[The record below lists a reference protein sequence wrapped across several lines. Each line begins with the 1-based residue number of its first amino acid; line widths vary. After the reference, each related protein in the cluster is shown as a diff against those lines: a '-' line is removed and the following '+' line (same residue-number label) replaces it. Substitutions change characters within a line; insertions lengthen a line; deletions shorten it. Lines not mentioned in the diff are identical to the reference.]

1 MFSWSVTQELCAVV
15 KATLTPVVVPA
26 ELDATSSNR

>member
-1 MFSWSVTQELCAVV
+1 VV